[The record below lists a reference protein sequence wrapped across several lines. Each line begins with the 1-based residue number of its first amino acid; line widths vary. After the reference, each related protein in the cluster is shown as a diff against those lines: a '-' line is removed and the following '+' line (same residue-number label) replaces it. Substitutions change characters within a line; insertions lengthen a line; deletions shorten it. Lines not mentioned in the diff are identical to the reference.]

1 MGNAHEN
8 IVFDRPVRSIINYMY
23 TPPTQTSEVC
33 ELYFGKSGGGGG

>member
-8 IVFDRPVRSIINYMY
+8 IVFDRSVRSFINY
-23 TPPTQTSEVC
+23 TPTTQTSEVG